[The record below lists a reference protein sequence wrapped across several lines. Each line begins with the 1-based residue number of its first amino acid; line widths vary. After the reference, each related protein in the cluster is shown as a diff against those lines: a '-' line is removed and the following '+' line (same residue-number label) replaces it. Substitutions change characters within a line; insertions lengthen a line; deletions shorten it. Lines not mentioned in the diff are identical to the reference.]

1 MKINTIKIQ
10 NFKGISDL
18 RHDFTHPVTVVTGP
32 VGIGKTS
39 FIEAVRYGLTGE
51 LPLTPIQSGKKQAV
65 VEMVCSSPEGSID
78 IFRDVTPPNKKSV
91 RIMGRKV
98 TGSSSETFL
107 EETTNV
113 SGAILKLATASDVL
127 AELKPDAFGNLFL
140 NESMEKKTLSDL
152 ITILNDNT
160 SKEKATLYTNLS
172 LDPTDAL
179 PVIVLDELK
188 KLFKKSE
195 LSMEVIQKAHEEA
208 STKRKEINAKYKL
221 ETSRTKKFTEMEKP
235 EYDTFALRRKYEEFL
250 VVEKNAAAY
259 SKSLKAYQTALE
271 KKKEQDKKIAALEF
285 EIALKKI
292 EKPDAS
298 EKESLSTTRKKA
310 ETDILSNEKVLSTL
324 KNNKKWFETT
334 LEKLG
339 KPICPISD
347 KLICKTDK
355 TAIKD
360 ELNTTLADISV
371 SCSVTEDKIKEAKNR
386 KLEAE
391 NKLKEYDAKMDR
403 WRKFESMKAELK
415 ALQDNPVILPEKPAS
430 IESIK
435 FDYSDEKKEIQDKL
449 NYVRDYENLRTEY
462 LAMQKTKTDFLLMD
476 YIVKALDPKG
486 PVIAEF
492 IKTFVGCLEEACNE
506 RAALLNPGFSVKLV
520 PENGL
525 KVLFSLKKGKPYLLY
540 QNLSAGE
547 KLFACLILTDLI
559 NSFYD
564 SRILIL
570 DNTDH
575 LDKESF
581 EKLIS
586 FVTQPEMKDL
596 YDTILISCVTH
607 DDIVSVAEKN
617 PEIEVLRVGEKV
629 TM

>member
-1 MKINTIKIQ
+1 M
-10 NFKGISDL
+10 
-18 RHDFTHPVTVVTGP
+18 
-32 VGIGKTS
+32 
-39 FIEAVRYGLTGE
+39 
-51 LPLTPIQSGKKQAV
+51 
-65 VEMVCSSPEGSID
+65 
-78 IFRDVTPPNKKSV
+78 
-91 RIMGRKV
+91 
-98 TGSSSETFL
+98 
-107 EETTNV
+107 
-113 SGAILKLATASDVL
+113 
-127 AELKPDAFGNLFL
+127 
-140 NESMEKKTLSDL
+140 
-152 ITILNDNT
+152 
-160 SKEKATLYTNLS
+160 
-172 LDPTDAL
+172 
-179 PVIVLDELK
+179 
-188 KLFKKSE
+188 
-195 LSMEVIQKAHEEA
+195 
-208 STKRKEINAKYKL
+208 
-221 ETSRTKKFTEMEKP
+221 
-235 EYDTFALRRKYEEFL
+235 
-250 VVEKNAAAY
+250 
-259 SKSLKAYQTALE
+259 
-271 KKKEQDKKIAALEF
+271 
-285 EIALKKI
+285 
-292 EKPDAS
+292 
-298 EKESLSTTRKKA
+298 
-310 ETDILSNEKVLSTL
+310 
-324 KNNKKWFETT
+324 
-334 LEKLG
+334 
-339 KPICPISD
+339 
-347 KLICKTDK
+347 
-355 TAIKD
+355 
-360 ELNTTLADISV
+360 ADISV

-581 EKLIS
+581 EKLIN

-617 PEIEVLRVGEKV
+617 PEIEVLKVGEKV
-629 TM
+629 TI